1 MVVINFAHPLTDTHL
16 AAIRTLTG
24 DNEVQVIV
32 CPSQVEVGVPLAPQV
47 AAMADAAGLTP
58 EAWQITPL
66 LVNLPALS
74 GSTAVL
80 LAELHGRIGHFP
92 AMLRLR
98 PVAGSTPP
106 RFEVAE
112 IINLQA
118 VRNLARKAR

>member
-1 MVVINFAHPLTDTHL
+1 MIVINFSHPLTDAHL

-24 DNEVQVIV
+24 ETADVIM
-32 CPSQVEVGVPLAPQV
+32 CPNQVEVGAALAPQV

-58 EAWQITPL
+58 EAWQTTPL

-74 GSTAVL
+74 GSAAVL
-80 LAELHGRIGHFP
+80 LAELHGRIGYFP

-118 VRNLARKAR
+118 VRNAARKTR

>member
-1 MVVINFAHPLTDTHL
+1 MIVINFSHPLTDAHL

-24 DNEVQVIV
+24 ETADVIM
-32 CPSQVEVGVPLAPQV
+32 CPNQVEVGAALAPQV

-58 EAWQITPL
+58 EAWQTTPL

-74 GSTAVL
+74 GSAAVL
-80 LAELHGRIGHFP
+80 LAELHGRIGYFP

>member
-1 MVVINFAHPLTDTHL
+1 MIVINFSHPLTDAHL

-24 DNEVQVIV
+24 ETADVIM
-32 CPSQVEVGVPLAPQV
+32 CPNQVEVGAALAPQV

-58 EAWQITPL
+58 EAWQTTPL

-74 GSTAVL
+74 GSAAVL
-80 LAELHGRIGHFP
+80 LAELHGRIGYFP
-92 AMLRLR
+92 AILRLR

-118 VRNLARKAR
+118 VRNAARKTR